1 MATLRDKNHKFGG
14 SLQALKSAVELL
26 EEQIIE
32 LPEASRANFQK
43 ICNLMVEGLIRVEI
57 QAEDLK
63 AISYRFIKPDLDVED
78 VLNKI
83 RIKNSDQK
91 ILLVE
96 DDEIMTEIMP
106 KYLEKS
112 GYHVSVVSDV
122 DSAKEAIIKEKPA
135 VVIADLF
142 LGKSLGGIEI
152 LRFIKENHPGIK
164 CIIQTR
170 MDDKEVIKKVQELGP
185 DKIIFKPFSLRNL
198 ETQINGLLT
207 QSSQDI

>member
-78 VLNKI
+78 VLSKI

-112 GYHVSVVSDV
+112 GYRVSVVSDV
-122 DSAKEAIIKEKPA
+122 ESAKEAIIKEKPA

-152 LRFIKENHPGIK
+152 LRFIKENHAGIK

-170 MDDKEVIKKVQELGP
+170 MDDKEVIKKVQELAP